1 MLSAELQHLDMKS
14 LMGLLYLLEENN
26 VGRAANRLFLSQ
38 SAMSRLLQRL
48 RDAFDDPLFIRTSKG
63 MIPTARATAL
73 EHPVRVMIENMAGLN
88 SPQTFSPDKTERTFR
103 LQTTHYQ
110 AQAYVPF
117 IASQFYQHAMHAS
130 LETST
135 VTENSLL
142 HTTDNQADVVL
153 CSEYIQ
159 VPNTFERQLLG
170 YEKFGCIMSASH
182 PLAKKSSITLDDYLK
197 YHHILVSI
205 GGSSRI
211 YMNDALAERV
221 RERHFAFRTPYFLAA
236 LATVGRT
243 NLLLSSSRLLAERFQ
258 EQFQLVIRD
267 LPFGFPDPRYYICW
281 PKATENDPG
290 GQWFR
295 QLCGQVVREHIPYP
309 SPDGNN
315 ESPVI

>member
-14 LMGLLYLLEENN
+14 LMGLLYLLEERN

-48 RDAFDDPLFIRTSKG
+48 RDAFHDPLFIRTSKG
-63 MIPTARATAL
+63 MIPTAKATAL
-73 EHPVRVMIENMAGLN
+73 ERPIRVMIENMAGLT
-88 SPQTFSPDKTERTFR
+88 SPQRFSPENTDRTFR

-117 IASQFYQHAMHAS
+117 IASQFYQHARHAS

-135 VTENSLL
+135 VTETSLL
-142 HTTDNQADVVL
+142 HTTDNHADVVL

-159 VPNTFERQLLG
+159 LPGSYERQLLG
-170 YEKFGCIMSASH
+170 HEKFGCIMSATH
-182 PLAKKSSITLDDYLK
+182 PLAQQSSITLDDYLN
-197 YHHILVSI
+197 YHHILVNI

-221 RERHFAFRTPYFLAA
+221 RERHFTFRTPYFLAA

-243 NLLLSSSRLLAERFQ
+243 DLLLSSSRLLAERFQ
-258 EQFQLVIRD
+258 EQFNLVIHD
-267 LPFGFPDPRYYICW
+267 LPFEFPDPRYYICW
-281 PKATENDPG
+281 PKAMAEDPG
-290 GQWFR
+290 GRWFR
-295 QLCGQVVREHIPYP
+295 HLCGDVVRNNIPYP
-309 SPDGNN
+309 SSDDKT
-315 ESPVI
+315 E